1 MQSDYAEQQ
10 KKRQM
15 KNETFEKLAQSNG
28 ISFETSYDSKEG
40 NGVETAETVTTLM
53 GTKIT
58 RYTFDGHSHVLVF
71 GREFSKDKVKSKPN
85 KRTTK
90 R

>member
-1 MQSDYAEQQ
+1 
-10 KKRQM
+10 M
-15 KNETFEKLAQSNG
+15 KNSTFEELAQKHG
-28 ISFETSYDSKEG
+28 ISFETEYDSKEG
-40 NGVETAETVTTLM
+40 DGTETAETVVTLM

-58 RYTFDGHSHVLVF
+58 RYTNDESSHVLVF
-71 GREFSKDKVKSKPN
+71 GREFSKNKIKANPN

>member
-1 MQSDYAEQQ
+1 
-10 KKRQM
+10 M
-15 KNETFEKLAQSNG
+15 KNSTFEKLLQNHG
-28 ISFETSYDSKEG
+28 ISFETEYDSRDG

-58 RYTFDGHSHVLVF
+58 RYTNDEHSHVLVF
-71 GREFSKDKVKSKPN
+71 GREFSKDKSKPKPN
-85 KRTTK
+85 TRTTK